1 VKPSAGAGAAAS
13 PLPNSYWV
21 IPGKLLAGEYPAAR
35 TAAETRKRLEMLLG
49 AGIDCF
55 IDLTAPEERVA
66 YREILPQGVHY
77 VRKPIRDHGLPED
90 PAYMAE
96 ILTTIEHALAANR
109 RVYLHCRAGIGRTGM
124 VVACLLIE
132 RGLAAE
138 DALNEANRLWQRCA
152 RAREWPSI
160 PETDEQAGYV
170 RGWSKPAAPRA
181 AHPVDDRFTGA
192 LVGLAVC
199 DALSAPTRSLEPGTF
214 APVEGLVGG
223 GVDELPAGAWSDDTA
238 MALCL
243 AESLVEMGGFDPQ
256 DQVARYNQWK
266 QTGHLSGIGRAV
278 GLRPGT
284 ARALAI
290 AGWRRQAFSGSHDP
304 SQFDPEPLSRVG
316 PAVMFFF
323 ESAETASRHAADAAR
338 TTCQAP
344 IVLESCR
351 LLAVLLH
358 AALAGRAKRDVLG
371 AGESLALRGPLVA
384 LADGAY
390 RSKDASLVRAGD
402 HVLEVLEAS
411 LWAFERTRSFAEG
424 ALLAANLGGA
434 ADVVG
439 AVYGQLAGAHYGLAS
454 IPESW
459 RNTLIQR
466 DVIEAL
472 AARLSDRAA
481 AVKI

>member
-1 VKPSAGAGAAAS
+1 VKPSPGAGSAAS

-21 IPGKLLAGEYPAAR
+21 IPGRLLAGEYPAAR
-35 TAAETRKRLEMLLG
+35 TAAETRKRLETLLA

-55 IDLTAPEERVA
+55 VDLTAPEERIA
-66 YREILPQGVHY
+66 YRQVLPEGVHY

-90 PAYMAE
+90 PAQMAE
-96 ILTTIEHALAANR
+96 ILTTIEHALVANR

-124 VVACLLIE
+124 VVACFLMQ

-138 DALNEANRLWQRCA
+138 DALDEANRLWQRCA

-160 PETDEQAGYV
+160 PETDEQVEYV
-170 RGWSKPAAPRA
+170 RSWAKSTAPRA
-181 AHPVDDRFTGA
+181 THRGDDRFTGA

-199 DALSAPTRSLEPGTF
+199 DALSVPTRSLEPGTF
-214 APVEGLVGG
+214 TPVTGLAGG
-223 GVDELPAGAWSDDTA
+223 GVDELNAGTWSDDTA

-243 AESLVEMGGFDPQ
+243 AESLLETGGFDPQ
-256 DQVARYNQWK
+256 DQVERYNQWK
-266 QTGHLSGIGRAV
+266 QTGHLSATGRAV
-278 GLRPGT
+278 GMRPGT
-284 ARALAI
+284 ARALAM

-304 SQFDPEPLSRVG
+304 SQLDPEPLSRVG

-323 ESAETASRHAADAAR
+323 ESAESASRHAADAAR

-344 IVLESCR
+344 IVLEACR
-351 LLAVLLH
+351 LFAASLH
-358 AALAGRAKRDVLG
+358 AALAGRTKADILG
-371 AGESLALRGPLVA
+371 AGEALALRGPLVA

-402 HVLEVLEAS
+402 HVLEVLEAAF
-411 LWAFERTRSFAEG
+411 WAFERTRSFPEG

-459 RNTLIQR
+459 RNTLIRR
-466 DVIEAL
+466 DLVEGL
-472 AARLSDRAA
+472 AARLSGHAA
-481 AVKI
+481 TVKI

>member
-1 VKPSAGAGAAAS
+1 VKPAAGAGAAAA

-35 TAAETRKRLEMLLG
+35 TVAETRNRLAKLLD

-55 IDLTAPEERVA
+55 VDLTAPEERIA
-66 YREILPQGVHY
+66 YREILPDGVHY
-77 VRKPIRDHGLPED
+77 VRKAIRDHGLPED
-90 PAYMAE
+90 PAHMAE
-96 ILTTIEHALAANR
+96 IITTIEHALAANR
-109 RVYLHCRAGIGRTGM
+109 RVYVHCRAGIGRTGM

-132 RGLAAE
+132 RGHSAE
-138 DALNEANRLWQRCA
+138 EALNEANRLWQRCA

-160 PETDEQAGYV
+160 PETDEQVEYV
-170 RGWSKPAAPRA
+170 RGWSRSAAPRA
-181 AHPVDDRFTGA
+181 THRADERFTGA
-192 LVGLAVC
+192 LVGLAVG
-199 DALSAPTRSLEPGTF
+199 DALSVPTRSLDPGNF
-214 APVEGLVGG
+214 APVTGLMGG

-243 AESLVEMGGFDPQ
+243 AESLVETGGFDPQ
-256 DQVARYNQWK
+256 DQVERYNRWR

-278 GLRPGT
+278 GLRPGS
-284 ARALAI
+284 ARALAM

-304 SQFDPEPLSRVG
+304 GQLDPEPLSRVG

-323 ESAETASRHAADAAR
+323 ESAESASQHAADAAR

-344 IVLESCR
+344 IVLEACH
-351 LLAVLLH
+351 LLAVTLH
-358 AALAGRAKRDVLG
+358 AALAGRSKRDVLA
-371 AGESLALRGPLVA
+371 AGESLSLRGPLVA

-402 HVLEVLEAS
+402 HALEVLEAA
-411 LWAFERTRSFAEG
+411 LWAFERTRTFAEG

-434 ADVVG
+434 SDVVG
-439 AVYGQLAGAHYGLAS
+439 AVYGQLAGAHYGLGS

-466 DVIEAL
+466 DLIEAL
-472 AARLSDRAA
+472 AARLSGRAA
-481 AVKI
+481 TVKI